1 MYHNQQ
7 LIIHVLIC
15 TRHNLEYFD
24 FDWNSIILRRVTL
37 SMGRWEYFTSD
48 PLVSKTDHTSKIST
62 LLIEAFSQ
70 KVPQPNRIKHSLL
83 LNLHHPIYSIYKK
96 KYRMECLKN
105 FNIFGNKKKPK
116 FLTES
121 HETDLSRPFIDVAPV
136 TQDPDTEETED
147 DVMETKQVKTSEKKL
162 KRHDNYWTL
171 KHKESQPEKH
181 KESSLNIA
189 WCGESYSQRS
199 GCEWSW
205 RENRGLFGGS
215 HNGVGSMRRYWQK
228 Y

>member
-1 MYHNQQ
+1 M
-7 LIIHVLIC
+7 
-15 TRHNLEYFD
+15 
-24 FDWNSIILRRVTL
+24 
-37 SMGRWEYFTSD
+37 
-48 PLVSKTDHTSKIST
+48 K
-62 LLIEAFSQ
+62 
-70 KVPQPNRIKHSLL
+70 
-83 LNLHHPIYSIYKK
+83 
-96 KYRMECLKN
+96 CLKK
-105 FNIFGNKKKPK
+105 FNIFGNKKKPE

-121 HETDLSRPFIDVAPV
+121 QRSDETDLSRPFIDVDLNDVAPV

-147 DVMETKQVKTSEKKL
+147 DVMETKQVKTPEKKL
-162 KRHDNYWTL
+162 KKHDNYWTV
-171 KHKESQPEKH
+171 KHKESQPEKQ

-189 WCGESYSQRS
+189 WCGESYAQRS